1 MGPFYCRVLRQA
13 TAYRQRWPSCTGQA
27 HQPGTHHATTY
38 IYAPTI
44 WSSSSAGWTAMDPV
58 HYLLT
63 RASLQLFAD
72 GHNALAADVQQ
83 LARKWTPAIFNEMV
97 NDSDPDLEGYDY
109 G

>member
-1 MGPFYCRVLRQA
+1 
-13 TAYRQRWPSCTGQA
+13 
-27 HQPGTHHATTY
+27 
-38 IYAPTI
+38 
-44 WSSSSAGWTAMDPV
+44 MDPV

-83 LARKWTPAIFNEMV
+83 LARKWTPTIFNEV
-97 NDSDPDLEGYDY
+97 VSDNDPDLEGYEY